1 MGNHKMAEEIKA
13 ILADPAKM
21 SEVCKA
27 AFSAVDTDGSGSIS
41 QSELMT
47 AMKAMSADAGIPEPN
62 QEQCDEA
69 MKALDTNQDGK
80 VSLEEFSVLVKAI
93 LEAIASG

>member
-1 MGNHKMAEEIKA
+1 MADEIKA
-13 ILADPAKM
+13 ILSDPAKLQ
-21 SEVCKA
+21 EVCKA
-27 AFSAVDTDGSGSIS
+27 AFGAVDTDASGSIS

-69 MKALDTNQDGK
+69 MKALDTNNDGK
-80 VSLEEFSVLVKAI
+80 VSLDEFSVLVKAI